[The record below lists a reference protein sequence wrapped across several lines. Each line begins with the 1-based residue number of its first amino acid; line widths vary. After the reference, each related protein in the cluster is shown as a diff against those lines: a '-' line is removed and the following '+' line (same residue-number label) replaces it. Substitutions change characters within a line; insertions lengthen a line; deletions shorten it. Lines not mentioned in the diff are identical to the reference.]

1 MKFIEQQRSRGHHSS
16 IEKVTVCDI
25 SSAMLKEGRK
35 RAKKANIS
43 GLIEWVEADARDLPF
58 EDNSFDAYTISFGI
72 RNVAEVEQALR
83 EALRVL
89 APGGRFLCMEFSQ
102 PVLPVLDRWLHVC
115 VWGVSEWC
123 TRVVRVPCADS

>member
-43 GLIEWVEADARDLPF
+43 GLIEWVVADARDLPF

-115 VWGVSEWC
+115 VWGG
-123 TRVVRVPCADS
+123 